1 MPRLENEVYPGGF
14 SSVSREGRPAPLMYL
29 GGACRGDL
37 IVLTEADPV
46 GAQDDGY
53 WDELVGLAVGLA
65 VGRSNV
71 AG

>member
-1 MPRLENEVYPGGF
+1 
-14 SSVSREGRPAPLMYL
+14 MYL